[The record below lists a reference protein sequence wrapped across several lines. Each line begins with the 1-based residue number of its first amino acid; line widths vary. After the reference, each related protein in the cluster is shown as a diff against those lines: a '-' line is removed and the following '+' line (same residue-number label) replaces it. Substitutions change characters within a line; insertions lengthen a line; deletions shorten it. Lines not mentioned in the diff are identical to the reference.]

1 VQAVV
6 RSPRSRRCT
15 QKVQL
20 STQPFPRGT
29 AAGHDIDYARL
40 RLLEVLAEHP
50 NVQATVASDYTD
62 IESWLG
68 AMRGLQ
74 RRFFGGG

>member
-1 VQAVV
+1 MHN
-6 RSPRSRRCT
+6 SRMADNDRAH
-15 QKVQL
+15 L
-20 STQPFPRGT
+20 IAGGFPRGT